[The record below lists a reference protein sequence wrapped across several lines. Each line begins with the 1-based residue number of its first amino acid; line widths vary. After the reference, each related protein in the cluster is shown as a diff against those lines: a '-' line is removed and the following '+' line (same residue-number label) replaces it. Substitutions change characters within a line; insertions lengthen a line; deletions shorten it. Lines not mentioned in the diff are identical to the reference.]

1 MVCILYCVRYE
12 PVLQLR
18 LRSSLGESRLCA
30 PGRQV
35 VLVVAH
41 ASRKLTSSTQ
51 IYPDLLPLLLALVLA
66 TREDED
72 AAVDQE
78 KPYEVKS
85 VPSKGLGAFADTSI
99 PRGAIIIS
107 ERALLIWPSKLS
119 LEEAQRLISAL
130 TPSARKAFYSLANIA
145 DPSLNL
151 DPIFG
156 IRATNGFNV
165 ELPGMPAK
173 LTSATLTSNPTPK
186 TASFIF
192 PRIARINH
200 SCAPNAD
207 HAMDWSGLKMTVYA
221 TTEIEQSQE
230 ICIEYQSGLVQK
242 TRDERR
248 QSLKRDFGFDCH
260 CPVCAQDGEA
270 LSRSDGRRREIN
282 AIVTALGDGK
292 MPNKDAMWKTLER
305 LENLLDQEGYKAMP
319 EFTHQRVSDAY
330 VGFKTLKQQR
340 QS

>member
-1 MVCILYCVRYE
+1 M
-12 PVLQLR
+12 
-18 LRSSLGESRLCA
+18 
-30 PGRQV
+30 
-35 VLVVAH
+35 
-41 ASRKLTSSTQ
+41 
-51 IYPDLLPLLLALVLA
+51 LLALVLA
-66 TREDED
+66 SHEEDSDTSEQ
-72 AAVDQE
+72 AR
-78 KPYEVKS
+78 PFEVKS
-85 VPSKGLGAFADTSI
+85 VLSKGLGAFATTDI
-99 PRGAIIIS
+99 PRGTIIIS
-107 ERALLIWPSKLS
+107 ERALLIWPSKIS
-119 LEEAQRLISAL
+119 LEEAQKSISAL

-165 ELPGMPAK
+165 ELPGMPSK
-173 LTSATLTSNPTPK
+173 LTPATLTLNPSPK

-221 TTEIEQSQE
+221 TTAISSTQE

-260 CPVCAQDGEA
+260 CAVCAQEGEA
-270 LSRSDGRRREIN
+270 LSKSDSRRREIN
-282 AIVTALGDGK
+282 AIVNALGDGK
-292 MPNKDAMWKTLER
+292 MPNKEAMWKTLER
-305 LENLLDQEGYKAMP
+305 LEVLLDEEGYKAMP

-330 VGFKTLKQQR
+330 VGFKTIKQQR
-340 QS
+340 QA